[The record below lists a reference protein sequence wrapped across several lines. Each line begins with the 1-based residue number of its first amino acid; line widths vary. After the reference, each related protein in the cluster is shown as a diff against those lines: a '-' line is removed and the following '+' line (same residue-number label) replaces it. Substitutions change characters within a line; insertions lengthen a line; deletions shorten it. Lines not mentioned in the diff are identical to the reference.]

1 MPVIFKLVTALL
13 LGAAIGLEREAYEKK
28 IDRTPRSGRGS
39 LGIRTYSLIS
49 LLGCI
54 AGLGLET
61 GMVPLFVFIAATF
74 SALLVI
80 YYIIGSVT
88 TKDLGMTTEIA
99 ILLCFVFGAVIGTAF
114 MPVQY
119 VVAMTV
125 VLILILSM
133 KDEIRTFVAGVKE
146 YELDA
151 FISYAI
157 IALVILPFLPDVSY
171 RFSNIPGARAALGP
185 LFNTLKNIELVN
197 PFGLWKVVA
206 IITGIE
212 VAGYLLEK
220 TIGQK
225 GGWLLTSFA
234 GGFISSTS
242 TTQSLAIRSK
252 KTKSANRLVSA
263 AIVSNVSSF
272 LQHFILIVSLNTVLL
287 SRSVGYIAGLTI
299 AGIII
304 MLYFMFR
311 KEKAQGVRLEETKK
325 RLGDDPI
332 FSLKPALQF
341 AVLFLVIRLVS
352 KIALVLFGNNA
363 FFVTVVFSALVGI
376 DAITINISEIA
387 GRLVSWQVAV
397 IALMLANVVNLVA
410 KSVYSFMLG
419 SRSFAVRFTFS
430 MLGVIAGGVI
440 GLIVTL

>member
-1 MPVIFKLVTALL
+1 
-13 LGAAIGLEREAYEKK
+13 
-28 IDRTPRSGRGS
+28 
-39 LGIRTYSLIS
+39 
-49 LLGCI
+49 
-54 AGLGLET
+54 
-61 GMVPLFVFIAATF
+61 
-74 SALLVI
+74 
-80 YYIIGSVT
+80 
-88 TKDLGMTTEIA
+88 
-99 ILLCFVFGAVIGTAF
+99 
-114 MPVQY
+114 
-119 VVAMTV
+119 
-125 VLILILSM
+125 
-133 KDEIRTFVAGVKE
+133 
-146 YELDA
+146 
-151 FISYAI
+151 
-157 IALVILPFLPDVSY
+157 
-171 RFSNIPGARAALGP
+171 
-185 LFNTLKNIELVN
+185 
-197 PFGLWKVVA
+197 
-206 IITGIE
+206 

>member
-61 GMVPLFVFIAATF
+61 GMAPLFAFISATF

-88 TKDLGMTTEIA
+88 TKDMGMTTEIA

-185 LFNTLKNIELVN
+185 LFDTLKNIELVN

-212 VAGYLLEK
+212 VAFYQLEK
-220 TIGQK
+220 TIAQK
-225 GGWLLTSFA
+225 GGTNIKNKNGAFK
-234 GGFISSTS
+234 
-242 TTQSLAIRSK
+242 TT
-252 KTKSANRLVSA
+252 T
-263 AIVSNVSSF
+263 
-272 LQHFILIVSLNTVLL
+272 
-287 SRSVGYIAGLTI
+287 
-299 AGIII
+299 
-304 MLYFMFR
+304 
-311 KEKAQGVRLEETKK
+311 
-325 RLGDDPI
+325 
-332 FSLKPALQF
+332 
-341 AVLFLVIRLVS
+341 
-352 KIALVLFGNNA
+352 
-363 FFVTVVFSALVGI
+363 
-376 DAITINISEIA
+376 
-387 GRLVSWQVAV
+387 
-397 IALMLANVVNLVA
+397 
-410 KSVYSFMLG
+410 
-419 SRSFAVRFTFS
+419 
-430 MLGVIAGGVI
+430 
-440 GLIVTL
+440 